1 MITEEINKK
10 LKEWNDNT
18 PSDVGVGY
26 SFKQTGG
33 VYNGEIC
40 ISFSVKEKK
49 PLSELSEDEVL
60 PSEIKINNDLTLKTD
75 VIQVGE
81 ISVLQCSRTTPITA
95 NQPCEP
101 FVLTAPTNRS
111 AFATL
116 VGGISIT
123 SVNTS
128 NSVGTLGMI
137 VQDKNTN
144 VLLGL
149 TNNHVVIGNA
159 IAAQYQNLNPFLGN
173 NFPTTNEILPN
184 SNFTCQPGEAGFQTG
199 SKFGQVVR
207 YVPLVPNGTLNLT
220 SGGGFTSPSLVP
232 KNRVDGALVSI
243 DCNRINFNQ
252 SFRFSGFETLMPNPL
267 PFATTAEIDNLM
279 ITRPQLYSSGRSTGP
294 KGLGTIGCELTLFG
308 INQFNTINGYKWHQ
322 SGGVQYGTGGSFERL
337 IAFFKPSGN
346 AAQPHC
352 LWPCAG
358 GDSGSML
365 IANFGTPASPI
376 FKVIGLV
383 FAGNSCP
390 SYPTATGSQN
400 VFNTNYAITPTS
412 MGGCGLPNSY
422 NDWLGY
428 ACRIDDVANEL
439 SIKAWTGGTAPLV
452 DPNSINVI
460 TLPGLSSITATT
472 CQNNYYYQIGTTM
485 VQNSCGG
492 ANFGAKSI
500 LLQSPNFFN
509 GQTLSPVV
517 RHPSCVSP
525 NPAQPAQNISVG
537 LLWSLTDFT
546 TSDVLSY
553 SLLMEDINAPGTSPS
568 GYFVHWNVTNIV
580 QTQTSINLWVSG
592 PTGWLPGAIIQPT
605 GWFPSAVNPNGYGGP
620 CLPNHTYRI
629 SITAVLT
636 PAAGGGTVTSNLLTF
651 ISS

>member
-60 PSEIKINNDLTLKTD
+60 PSEIKINNELTLKTD

-101 FVLTAPTNRS
+101 FVLTAPTNRL

-137 VQDKNTN
+137 VQDINTN

-149 TNNHVVIGNA
+149 TNNHVVIGNS
-159 IAAQYQNLNPFLGN
+159 IAAQYQNLNPYLGN

-267 PFATTAEIDNLM
+267 PFATTAEIDSLM
-279 ITRPQLYSSGRSTGP
+279 ATNPQLYSSGRSTGP
-294 KGLGTIGCELTLFG
+294 KGLGTLGCELRLYG

-365 IANFGTPASPI
+365 IANFGTPASPN
-376 FKVIGLV
+376 FRVIGLV

-412 MGGCGLPNSY
+412 LGGCNLQNSY

-439 SIKAWTGGTAPLV
+439 GIRAWTGGTAPLV

-460 TLPGLSSITATT
+460 TLPGLSASATTT
-472 CQNNYYYQIGTTM
+472 CQNNFYYQIGTTM

-500 LLQSPNFFN
+500 LLQSPNFLN

-525 NPAQPAQNISVG
+525 IPSQPAQNISVG

-553 SLLMEDINAPGTSPS
+553 SLLMEDINAPGASPS
-568 GYFVHWNVTNIV
+568 GYFVHWNVTNI
-580 QTQTSINLWVSG
+580 QPNQTSINLWVSG
-592 PTGWLPGAIIQPT
+592 AGGWLPGAIIQPT

>member
-60 PSEIKINNDLTLKTD
+60 PSEIKINNELTLKTD

-81 ISVLQCSRTTPITA
+81 ISVLQCSRTTPIT
-95 NQPCEP
+95 NPPPVCEP
-101 FVLTAPTNRS
+101 FILTPPTNRS

-137 VQDKNTN
+137 VQDINTN

-149 TNNHVVIGNA
+149 TNNHVVIGNS
-159 IAAQYQNLNPFLGN
+159 IDAQYQNLNPYLGN

-184 SNFTCQPGEAGFQTG
+184 SNFTCQPGEFGYQTG

-207 YVPLVPNGTLNLT
+207 YVPLVPNGAFNLT
-220 SGGGFTSPSLVP
+220 SGGGFASPSLVP

-243 DCNRINFNQ
+243 DCDRINFNQ
-252 SFRFSGFETLMPNPL
+252 SFRFSGFEALMPNPL

-279 ITRPQLYSSGRSTGP
+279 ATNPQLYSSGRSTGP
-294 KGLGTIGCELTLFG
+294 KGLGTLGCELRLSG
-308 INQFNTINGYKWHQ
+308 INQFQTINGYNWHR

-337 IAFFKPSGN
+337 IAFYKPSGN
-346 AAQPHC
+346 ATQPHC

-365 IANFGTPASPI
+365 IANFGTQASPN
-376 FKVIGLV
+376 FRVIGLV
-383 FAGNSCP
+383 FAGNSNP
-390 SYPTATGSQN
+390 RYPYTNDVDPNVPGVQN
-400 VFNTNYAITPTS
+400 VFNTNFGPYS
-412 MGGCGLPNSY
+412 N
-422 NDWLGY
+422 WLGY

-439 SIKAWTGGTAPLV
+439 GIRAWTGGTAPLV

-472 CQNNYYYQIGTTM
+472 CLNNFYYQIGTTM

-492 ANFGAKSI
+492 ANFGTKSI
-500 LLQSPNFFN
+500 LVQSPNFLN
-509 GQTLSPVV
+509 GQTPPIQAGGQLIK
-517 RHPSCVSP
+517 HPLCGG
-525 NPAQPAQNISVG
+525 QNVNFAFF
-537 LLWSLTDFT
+537 WSLTDFT
-546 TSDVLSY
+546 TLDVLSY
-553 SLLMEDINAPGTSPS
+553 SLLMEDISAVGTSPS
-568 GYFVHWNVTNIV
+568 GYFVHWKVTNIV
-580 QTQTSINLWVSG
+580 PTQTSINVWQTG
-592 PTGWLPGAIIQPT
+592 PTGWLPGATPQQT
-605 GWFPSAVNPNGYGGP
+605 DWFPNAVNPNGYGGP
-620 CLPNHTYRI
+620 CPPNHTYRL
-629 SITAVLT
+629 SITAFLT
-636 PAAGGGTVTSNLLTF
+636 AAAGGGSVTSNYITF
-651 ISS
+651 ISI

>member
-60 PSEIKINNDLTLKTD
+60 PSEIKINNELTLKTD

-81 ISVLQCSRTTPITA
+81 ISVLQCSRTTPIT
-95 NQPCEP
+95 NPPPVCEP
-101 FVLTAPTNRS
+101 FILTSPTNRS

-137 VQDKNTN
+137 VQDINTN

-149 TNNHVVIGNA
+149 TNNHVVIGNS
-159 IAAQYQNLNPFLGN
+159 IAAQYQNLNPYLGN

-184 SNFTCQPGEAGFQTG
+184 SNFTCQPGEFGFQTG

-220 SGGGFTSPSLVP
+220 SGGGSASPSLVP

-243 DCNRINFNQ
+243 DCDRINFNQ
-252 SFRFSGFETLMPNPL
+252 SFRFSGFEALMPNPL

-279 ITRPQLYSSGRSTGP
+279 FTKPTLYSTGRSTGP
-294 KGLGTIGCELTLFG
+294 KGLGTLGCELKVFG
-308 INQFNTINGYKWHQ
+308 INQINTINGYKWHQ

-337 IAFFKPSGN
+337 IAFYKPSGN
-346 AAQPHC
+346 ATQPHC

-365 IANFGTPASPI
+365 IANFGTQASPI

-383 FAGNSCP
+383 FAGNSN
-390 SYPTATGSQN
+390 PTFPYGTQYTQN
-400 VFNTNYAITPTS
+400 VFNTNF
-412 MGGCGLPNSY
+412 GGY
-422 NDWLGY
+422 NNWLGF

-472 CQNNYYYQIGTTM
+472 CLNNFYYQIGTTM

-500 LLQSPNFFN
+500 LIQSPNFLN
-509 GQTLSPVV
+509 GQGLSNVV
-517 RHPSCVSP
+517 RHPNCGGL
-525 NPAQPAQNISVG
+525 NINVG
-537 LLWSLTDFT
+537 FNWILTDFT
-546 TSDVLSY
+546 TLDVLSY
-553 SLLMEDINAPGTSPS
+553 SLLMEDINAGGTSPS
-568 GYFVHWNVTNIV
+568 GYFVHWKVTNIV
-580 QTQTSINLWVSG
+580 PTQTSINVWQTG
-592 PTGWLPGAIIQPT
+592 PTGWLPGATIQQT
-605 GWFPSAVNPNGYGGP
+605 DWFPAAVNPNGYGGP
-620 CLPNHTYRI
+620 CPPNHTYRT
-629 SITAVLT
+629 SITAYLT
-636 PAAGGGTVTSNLLTF
+636 PAAGGGSVTSNYITF
-651 ISS
+651 IST

>member
-60 PSEIKINNDLTLKTD
+60 PSEIKINNELTLKTD

-128 NSVGTLGMI
+128 SSVGTLGMI
-137 VQDKNTN
+137 VQDINTN

-149 TNNHVVIGNA
+149 TNNHVVIGNS
-159 IAAQYQNLNPFLGN
+159 IAAQFQNLNPYLGN

-184 SNFTCQPGEAGFQTG
+184 SNFTCQPGEFGYQTG
-199 SKFGQVVR
+199 NKFGQVVR

-220 SGGGFTSPSLVP
+220 SGGGSASPSLVP

-252 SFRFSGFETLMPNPL
+252 SFRFSGFEALMPNPL

-279 ITRPQLYSSGRSTGP
+279 ATNPQLYSSGRSTGP
-294 KGLGTIGCELTLFG
+294 KGLGTPGCELRLFG
-308 INQFNTINGYKWHQ
+308 INQSPAPINGYKWHQ

-346 AAQPHC
+346 ATQPHC

-365 IANFGTPASPI
+365 IANFGTQASPN
-376 FKVIGLV
+376 FRVIGLV

-390 SYPTATGSQN
+390 SYPTATGTNN
-400 VFNTNYAITPTS
+400 VFNTNYAITPPPI
-412 MGGCGLPNSY
+412 GCGLGTSY
-422 NDWLGY
+422 TNWLGY
-428 ACRIDDVANEL
+428 ACRIDDVANQL
-439 SIKAWTGGTAPLV
+439 GIKAWTGGTAPLV

-460 TLPGLSSITATT
+460 TLPGLSPITATT
-472 CQNNYYYQIGTTM
+472 CQNNFYYQIGTTM

-500 LLQSPNFFN
+500 LLQSPNFLN

-525 NPAQPAQNISVG
+525 IPSQPSQNISVG

-546 TSDVLSY
+546 TLDVLSY
-553 SLLMEDINAPGTSPS
+553 TLLMEDIDAGGTSPS
-568 GYFVHWNVTNIV
+568 GFFVHWYVTNIV
-580 QTQTSINLWVSG
+580 PTQTSINLWVSG
-592 PTGWLPGAIIQPT
+592 PTGWLPGATPQQT
-605 GWFPSAVNPNGYGGP
+605 GWFPLAVNPNGYGGP
-620 CLPNHTYRI
+620 CPPNHTYRI
-629 SITAVLT
+629 SITATLT
-636 PAAGGGTVTSNLLTF
+636 PAAGGGTVTSNYLTF